1 VAEKSLKE
9 TVMKKYLLFNVII
22 ILIISCNKPQNEN
35 ATDSSFV
42 TVHLQADARLCAC
55 CGGYLL
61 SRQDSSTIYLADS
74 IPSNFTVPP
83 SGIVRIKFHTID
95 NHCYSANALISVDE
109 IKE

>member
-1 VAEKSLKE
+1 
-9 TVMKKYLLFNVII
+9 MKKYLLFSVVII
-22 ILIISCNKPQNEN
+22 TILIVSCNKSQNEN

-61 SRQDSSTIYLADS
+61 SRQDSAIIYQADS

-83 SGIVRIKFHTID
+83 SGIVRIKFHTI
-95 NHCYSANALISVDE
+95 NTHCYSANALITVDE